1 MFVLYAFL
9 ICVLFVGLDT
19 VFIKTF
25 QLENYKI
32 KKYISKAIRLQFAF
46 GDKTSLVLTK
56 RIKRLLIVDFCLKFA
71 CFLLFFGLISNFW
84 VNFSITIFAIV
95 LSPIF
100 VSLSFLLVEPL
111 EILIKKRYI
120 QKAKNKLKN
129 MSCKKIA
136 ITGSFGKTSTKNIL
150 YQILKE
156 EFDVCATPK
165 SYNTPIGI
173 AKFLN
178 DIDLNVDFVILE
190 YGARHKNDIESL
202 CKLYGADYGI
212 ITQIS
217 PQHLQTFRTIENIAK
232 AKQKLSEFLNM
243 KPCVFNVDNDYI
255 LNMQKVKSG
264 KKISVSTKQKA
275 NFYAQNIRT
284 ENFKTTFEICFK
296 NQKILCKTNLLGE
309 HNVTDILL
317 AFALA
322 RQLKL
327 PVENLQKTIENLQP
341 VPHRLEYIK
350 ANINILDDSYNCSLT
365 SAKQSIDVLHC
376 SSGKKMVA
384 TPGII
389 EGGKEQ
395 YKINFE
401 LGRLLAKIDY
411 VVIVGKTNSLALNDG
426 IKSKNKAKKILFADS
441 LEHAKQ
447 YFNLLSSSDTLLLLN
462 DLPDD
467 YI

>member
-1 MFVLYAFL
+1 MIFTPIFANFL
-9 ICVLFVGLDT
+9 NFFDKIKNIQ
-19 VFIKTF
+19 FIK
-25 QLENYKI
+25 
-32 KKYISKAIRLQFAF
+32 
-46 GDKTSLVLTK
+46 
-56 RIKRLLIVDFCLKFA
+56 
-71 CFLLFFGLISNFW
+71 
-84 VNFSITIFAIV
+84 
-95 LSPIF
+95 
-100 VSLSFLLVEPL
+100 
-111 EILIKKRYI
+111 
-120 QKAKNKLKN
+120 KAKNKLKN
-129 MSCKKIA
+129 SHAKVIA
-136 ITGSFGKTSTKNIL
+136 ITGSNGKTTVKNIL
-150 YQILKE
+150 FAMLKTKQK
-156 EFDVCATPK
+156 VVASPK

-327 PVENLQKTIENLQP
+327 PVENLQKAIENLQP

-365 SAKQSIDVLHC
+365 SAKQSIDVLNC